1 MKYRYFISY
10 IAIDDSNDKYYGST
24 HVDTST
30 KIQSIEHIRDIE
42 RGLEKEI
49 SKKAIIF
56 NYKRM

>member
-10 IAIDDSNDKYYGST
+10 IATDSNNKYYGNT
-24 HVDTST
+24 EVNTSA
-30 KIQSIEHIRDIE
+30 KIKSLEHIKDIE
-42 RGLEKEI
+42 RDLEKEI

>member
-10 IAIDDSNDKYYGST
+10 IATDSNNKYYGNT
-24 HVDTST
+24 QVNTSA

-42 RGLEKEI
+42 RDLEKEI
-49 SKKAIIF
+49 SKKAIIL

>member
-10 IAIDDSNDKYYGST
+10 IATDSNNKYYGNT
-24 HVDTST
+24 QVNTSA
-30 KIQSIEHIRDIE
+30 KIKSLENIRDIE
-42 RGLEKEI
+42 RDLEKEI

>member
-10 IAIDDSNDKYYGST
+10 IAIDSKHKYYGNT
-24 HVDTST
+24 QVNTSA
-30 KIQSIEHIRDIE
+30 KIQSIEQIRDIE
-42 RGLEKEI
+42 RDLEKEI

>member
-10 IAIDDSNDKYYGST
+10 IAIDSKHKYYGNT
-24 HVDTST
+24 QVDTSG
-30 KIQSIEHIRDIE
+30 KIKNIEHIRDIE
-42 RGLEKEI
+42 RDLEKEI

>member
-10 IAIDDSNDKYYGST
+10 IAIDSKHKYYGNT
-24 HVDTST
+24 HVNTSA
-30 KIQSIEHIRDIE
+30 KIQSIEQIRDIE
-42 RGLEKEI
+42 RDLEKEI